1 MAKKGANGG
10 ARAPRAAG
18 AGGPRWI
25 PAPPRPGPPAPRRRL
40 SPGLTLALRVFCQMF
55 PRVWGLTLP
64 VLVPSALGYVLFS
77 ALEGGGSVPWLV
89 AYVALLLAGPA
100 LVMCLQGSV
109 AFHVHESQRGP
120 SPSFLAAMARGLER
134 FGPVLVFYVVLVLLA
149 GLLFSLAMGLLVALR
164 DRWLHLPV
172 AVVAPPMVLAG
183 LLLLAPVSCVLPV
196 CAVERRSALASLGR
210 ASELARGNRFRIV
223 AAMLPVLAADAGAT
237 YAVSRAMFALRDPGL
252 AAVLLS
258 ALAMSL
264 PLCLTAVAMAAVYCR
279 LKVAEEG
286 NAFVEDSAAFE
297 RRWYPG

>member
-1 MAKKGANGG
+1 
-10 ARAPRAAG
+10 
-18 AGGPRWI
+18 
-25 PAPPRPGPPAPRRRL
+25 
-40 SPGLTLALRVFCQMF
+40 MF

-77 ALEGGGSVPWLV
+77 VLEDGGSVPWVV
-89 AYVALLLAGPA
+89 AYVALILAGPA
-100 LVMCLQGSV
+100 LLMCLQGSV

-120 SPSFLAAMARGLER
+120 SPPFLASMARGLER
-134 FGPVLVFYVVLVLLA
+134 FGPVVVFYVALVLLA
-149 GLLFSLAMGLLVALR
+149 GLLSGLAMGLLFALR
-164 DRWLHLPV
+164 DRGFYLPV
-172 AVVAPPMVLAG
+172 AVVAPPLVLAG

-223 AAMLPVLAADAGAT
+223 AAMLPVLAADAGAA
-237 YAVSRAMFALRDPGL
+237 YAVGRAMNALGNPGL

-258 ALAMSL
+258 SLAMSL